1 VRSHFLWMLVYALLT
16 SAFFGVLWRE
26 AKRDRLKLFLQIFA
40 CMIGGGLLLAWIMY
54 PFPSA
59 PPAPFP

>member
-16 SAFFGVLWRE
+16 GTFFGVLWRPTPRE
-26 AKRDRLKLFLQIFA
+26 RVKLFLQIFG